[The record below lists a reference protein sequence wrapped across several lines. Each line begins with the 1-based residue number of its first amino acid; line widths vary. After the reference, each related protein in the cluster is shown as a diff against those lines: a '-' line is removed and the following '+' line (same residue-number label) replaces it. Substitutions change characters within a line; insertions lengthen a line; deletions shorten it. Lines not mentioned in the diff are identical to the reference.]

1 MLLSWICIL
10 MTLKNIISF
19 CRKKAGTYRY
29 NLVYST
35 DCLSSCTLSFCIHS
49 IGSLDF
55 APEGKHSCCVSI
67 SRGTIKCKT
76 PLPDGACERHLSDIY
91 PVCVGGASFRR
102 SLCYPL
108 LVNSY
113 VKYLCEVR
121 NPMKNRAI
129 CILLLSVC

>member
-1 MLLSWICIL
+1 MAPANATSVTF
-10 MTLKNIISF
+10 TL
-19 CRKKAGTYRY
+19 
-29 NLVYST
+29 
-35 DCLSSCTLSFCIHS
+35 
-49 IGSLDF
+49 
-55 APEGKHSCCVSI
+55 CV
-67 SRGTIKCKT
+67 G
-76 PLPDGACERHLSDIY
+76 
-91 PVCVGGASFRR
+91 GGASFRR